1 MMSPLVIAVAS
12 PVIAALFGIT
22 AFTGRRIIMKTDAQ
36 LEKMTSAMEHIS
48 ETVTHIQVQLP
59 ERFVSREDFFR
70 HIKEEERWQDELRA
84 QMYNVQDQL
93 SSIRQQP
100 HQHRF

>member
-1 MMSPLVIAVAS
+1 MMSPLVIAIAG
-12 PVIAALFGIT
+12 PVLAALFGVT

-36 LEKMTSAMEHIS
+36 LEKMTLAMEHIA

>member
-1 MMSPLVIAVAS
+1 MNPLVIATAGPLVAA
-12 PVIAALFGIT
+12 IFGLA

-36 LEKMTSAMEHIS
+36 LEKMTIAMEHIS
-48 ETVTHIQVQLP
+48 TTVTHIQVQLP

>member
-1 MMSPLVIAVAS
+1 MSPLVIAVAG

-22 AFTGRRIIMKTDAQ
+22 AFTGRRIIMKTDMQ
-36 LEKMTSAMEHIS
+36 LEKMTLAMERIS

-59 ERFVSREDFFR
+59 GRFVSREDFFR
-70 HIKEEERWQDELRA
+70 HIKDEERWQDELRA

>member
-1 MMSPLVIAVAS
+1 MMSPLVIAIAG
-12 PVIAALFGIT
+12 PVLAALFGVT

-36 LEKMTSAMEHIS
+36 LEKMTVAMEHIS
-48 ETVTHIQVQLP
+48 ATVTHIQVQLP

-93 SSIRQQP
+93 SSIRSQP

>member
-1 MMSPLVIAVAS
+1 MATAGPAVAA
-12 PVIAALFGIT
+12 IFGLA

-36 LEKMTSAMEHIS
+36 LEKMTVAMEHIS
-48 ETVTHIQVQLP
+48 TTVTHIQLQLP

-70 HIKEEERWQDELRA
+70 HIKEEERWQDELRS